1 MVGEIIYI
9 PYSETWKQQNDF
21 SHYLEKPLVEIQA
34 VFLFCLFLCAFGGAN
49 LGQSEMLSLHKIQML
64 DASVQNIFSDSFGCW
79 LSEEI
84 C

>member
-34 VFLFCLFLCAFGGAN
+34 VFYSVYFCALLVA
-49 LGQSEMLSLHKIQML
+49 QI
-64 DASVQNIFSDSFGCW
+64 
-79 LSEEI
+79 
-84 C
+84 